1 MTEFIDY
8 IAQLKQK
15 LSQQKQ
21 RGIVR
26 LVGSVSQCYECIYP
40 LIESSKDSLPQGI
53 EHLKIIPFLEP
64 ESLSADSVLRKNEWR
79 IKKFRKYLGQECDI
93 LIYDAYQGFNADAVA
108 ALSGVIKQG
117 GLLILIT
124 PPDAKWLAFQ
134 DPEQSRFIS
143 EKVNVSD
150 IDNNFISHLLSVFEK
165 SLNKGVYLYSADKG
179 ITDESLDL
187 TSENNSQKASQ
198 RTSQIIQEPTSDGVS
213 NSASSDVSNGS
224 AEVSFHEYEKSK
236 SDTYI
241 NDTFKNDNAK
251 KDSPYLTTDQDRV
264 AISIT
269 DLLNAKTID
278 SECLNTPATDN
289 YIDESKLQDCLLI
302 TADRGRGKSSVIGI
316 AVAQWLNQQSVDRP
330 FNIVV
335 TSSSLD
341 STGILTEHF
350 SRLLRVANPT
360 IKFCS
365 PDHIINQSE
374 DFKNSID
381 LLIIDEAASLPV
393 TVVKELVGL
402 TGKVILA
409 TTIHGYEGTG
419 RGFEYKLKPWLKDS
433 FNNYQHKVLTQPVR
447 WTENDDLERIVNQG
461 ICFIKE
467 VGSLTS
473 NTVFQP
479 QVHGAI
485 VSGSAKQ
492 RTFIKL
498 SAKQLLQTGQIAD
511 VFGLLTEAHYQTSP
525 NDLRAMLDNP
535 DMEIFGLFEDN
546 ELIATALISLE
557 GGFEPELDGNLM
569 GNIQKGIR
577 RPRGHLFPQS
587 LLAHCGYANAG
598 YFKYARVVRIAVT
611 PSMQSQ
617 SLGSELLANIKSY
630 YESSSAIDFLC
641 TSFGFDIQ
649 VLNFWIN
656 NAFSPVRLGLKADTS
671 TGLVSIFMAKA
682 LNSDAET
689 SLELWQQ
696 RCIETINTE
705 LEIGQRKNQQDAANS
720 LIQAFEASPPAGY
733 SIWSK
738 NQNWLDLNHLGS
750 YHRSPDSCFFAVQSI
765 LKETS
770 NKPFELLEDKF
781 LNGLSNKELI
791 INYQC
796 TGEKELVKNIRNQ
809 TVKLLN
815 TYVEQLKR

>member
-1 MTEFIDY
+1 MTDFIDY

-40 LIESSKDSLPQGI
+40 LIESSTDSSPQGI

-79 IKKFRKYLGQECDI
+79 IKKFRKYLGQECGI

-117 GLLILIT
+117 GVLILLT
-124 PPDAKWLAFQ
+124 PPDAEWLAFQ

-150 IDNNFISHLLSVFEK
+150 IDNNFISHLLSVLENN
-165 SLNKGVYLYSADKG
+165 SNNGVYLYSADKG
-179 ITDESLDL
+179 ITDDSLDL
-187 TSENNSQKASQ
+187 TTENNSQKASQ
-198 RTSQIIQEPTSDGVS
+198 KASQIIQGSTSGGAS
-213 NSASSDVSNGS
+213 NSFSSDVSNGS
-224 AEVSFHEYEKSK
+224 AEVSFHEYEESK
-236 SDTYI
+236 SETY
-241 NDTFKNDNAK
+241 KNVNAK
-251 KDSPYLTTDQDRV
+251 KDSLYLTTDQDRV

-269 DLLNAKTID
+269 DLLNTKPIN
-278 SECLNTPATDN
+278 SKCLNKLITGC

-341 STGILTEHF
+341 STGILTGHF
-350 SRLLRVANPT
+350 SRLLRVTNPT

-365 PDHIINQSE
+365 PDHIISQSE

-433 FNNYQHKVLTQPVR
+433 FNNYQHEILTQPVR

-467 VGSLTS
+467 ESSSIS
-473 NTVFQP
+473 NTVIQL
-479 QVHGAI
+479 QVNGAI
-485 VSGSAKQ
+485 VSDSAEQ
-492 RTFIKL
+492 RIFTKL

-569 GNIQKGIR
+569 GDIQKGIR

-617 SLGSELLANIKSY
+617 GLGSELLANIESY
-630 YESSSAIDFLC
+630 YESNSEIDFLC
-641 TSFGFDIQ
+641 TSFGFDIK
-649 VLNFWIN
+649 VSNFWTN
-656 NAFSPVRLGLKADTS
+656 NAFIPLRLGLKADTS

-682 LNSDAET
+682 LNSDAAA

-696 RCIETINTE
+696 RCIDTINTE

-750 YHRSPDSCFFAVQSI
+750 HHRSPDSCFFAVQTI

-770 NKPFELLEDKF
+770 NKPFELLKDKF
-781 LNGLSNKELI
+781 LNSLSNKELI

-815 TYVEQLKR
+815 TYVEEFKR

>member
-26 LVGSVSQCYECIYP
+26 LVGSVSQCYECVYP
-40 LIESSKDSLPQGI
+40 LIECSLDSSPQGI

-117 GLLILIT
+117 GVLILIT

-150 IDNNFISHLLSVFEK
+150 IDNNFISHLLSVFENN
-165 SLNKGVYLYSADKG
+165 SNNGVYLYNADKG
-179 ITDESLDL
+179 IADDSLDL

-198 RTSQIIQEPTSDGVS
+198 RTSQIIQEPTSGGVP
-213 NSASSDVSNGS
+213 NSVTNDVSNGS

-236 SDTYI
+236 SDTY
-241 NDTFKNDNAK
+241 KNDNAK

-269 DLLNAKTID
+269 DLLNTKPINSESLNKPDNDID
-278 SECLNTPATDN
+278 K
-289 YIDESKLQDCLLI
+289 SKLQDCLLI

-316 AVAQWLNQQSVDRP
+316 AVAQWLNQLSVDRP

-350 SRLLRVANPT
+350 SRLLRVTNPT

-374 DFKNSID
+374 DFKNNID

-402 TGKVILA
+402 TGKAILA

-433 FNNYQHKVLTQPVR
+433 FNNYKHEMLTQPVR

-467 VGSLTS
+467 ESSPIS
-473 NTVFQP
+473 NTVIQS
-479 QVHGAI
+479 QVNGAI
-485 VSGSAKQ
+485 VSGSAEQ

-569 GNIQKGIR
+569 GDIQKGIR

-617 SLGSELLANIKSY
+617 GLGSELLANIKSY

-705 LEIGQRKNQQDAANS
+705 LETGQRKSQQDAVYL

-765 LKETS
+765 FRETL

-791 INYQC
+791 VNYQC

-809 TVKLLN
+809 MVKLLN
-815 TYVEQLKR
+815 TYVEGLKS

>member
-1 MTEFIDY
+1 MTDFIDY

-26 LVGSVSQCYECIYP
+26 LAGSVSHCYECIEP
-40 LIESSKDSLPQGI
+40 LIEYSVKGSLGSLKDSSLGKNFYGI
-53 EHLKIIPFLEP
+53 ERLKIIPFLEP
-64 ESLSADSVLRKNEWR
+64 ESVSAESVLRKNEWR

-124 PPDAKWLAFQ
+124 PPDAEWLAYQ

-150 IDNNFISHLLSVFEK
+150 IDNHFISHLLSVFENN
-165 SLNKGVYLYSADKG
+165 SNNGIYLYNADKG
-179 ITDESLDL
+179 VVDNCLDF
-187 TSENNSQKASQ
+187 TS
-198 RTSQIIQEPTSDGVS
+198 
-213 NSASSDVSNGS
+213 GS
-224 AEVSFHEYEKSK
+224 SFHEYEHAESDNHK
-236 SDTYI
+236 SDTTE
-241 NDTFKNDNAK
+241 NDIYK
-251 KDSPYLTTDQDRV
+251 KDCPYFTTDQERA

-269 DLLNAKTID
+269 ALLNAKTVN
-278 SECLNTPATDN
+278 SECVDRPVIDN
-289 YIDESKLQDCLLI
+289 YVDESRLQDCLLI

-316 AVAQWLNQQSVDRP
+316 AVAQWLNQQSTDRP

-350 SRLLRVANPT
+350 NRLLRVANSI

-402 TGKVILA
+402 TPKVILA

-419 RGFEYKLKPWLKDS
+419 RGFEYKLKPWLKDNC
-433 FNNYQHKVLTQPVR
+433 NNYKHEILTQPVR

-467 VGSLTS
+467 VSSSLS
-473 NTVFQP
+473 NTVTQ
-479 QVHGAI
+479 QSVNAST
-485 VSGSAKQ
+485 VSGSEEH
-492 RTFIKL
+492 RTFAKL

-569 GNIQKGIR
+569 GDIQKGIR

-587 LLAHCGYANAG
+587 LIAHCGYANAG

-617 SLGSELLANIKSY
+617 GLGSELLANIKSY
-630 YESSSAIDFLC
+630 YQSSSAIDFLC
-641 TSFGFDIQ
+641 TSFGFDRQ

-656 NAFSPVRLGLKADTS
+656 NEFSPVRLGLKADKS
-671 TGLVSIFMAKA
+671 TGLVSIMMAQA
-682 LNSDAET
+682 LNSDAEI

-696 RCIETINTE
+696 RCIETTNTE
-705 LEIGQRKNQQDAANS
+705 LETGQRKSQQDAVYL

-765 LKETS
+765 FRETP
-770 NKPFELLEDKF
+770 NKPFELLVDKF
-781 LNGLSNKELI
+781 INGLSNKELI
-791 INYQC
+791 VNYQC
-796 TGEKELVKNIRNQ
+796 TGEKELIKNIRNQ
-809 TVKLLN
+809 SVNLLKTYIDKL
-815 TYVEQLKR
+815 RS